1 MKVRYATANSR
12 LQFEFEAASTKEA
25 VEFLAVIQELFE
37 ETTCQQCGSEH
48 VKFDVRN
55 YDGNTYYKLRCD
67 DCYATLDFGQRR
79 DGVNL
84 FLKRKDA
91 DGHWMP
97 NRGWYR
103 YHESN
108 QPRSEDH
115 ETPPRPSKSSPA
127 PRTENA
133 QPKEKKSTRSKTA
146 TTEAAP
152 F

>member
-12 LQFEFEAASTKEA
+12 LQFEFDAATTKEA

-37 ETTCQQCGSEH
+37 ETTCRQCGSEH

-108 QPRSEDH
+108 QPRSDEN
-115 ETPPRPSKSSPA
+115 ETPPQPAKSSPPA
-127 PRTENA
+127 RAE
-133 QPKEKKSTRSKTA
+133 KEKKPTRSKAA
-146 TTEAAP
+146 TETAP